1 MEGEECDLEKWPQ
14 LANMSYEE
22 LWVFMEDEEKL
33 EAVRKIPTFLLL
45 SVLMLVG
52 LPGNVLVLL
61 VYGVRFPASTTKCF
75 IMAMAAFDVMNCAVG
90 MPFEMVDLK
99 RDLDLDIPISCK
111 IFRFLVT
118 LSSCGSV
125 TVLVIVSLDRFR
137 RICRPFQKQMT
148 VRQSKVI
155 IGGMLLLSLA
165 FSTPALVLYGRRTDV
180 RFNHTVYECSI
191 DDAYR
196 DSVMARGYQILLGV
210 TWVACIIILVVMY
223 SFIVYNIRK
232 QKQRRQNLA
241 STSYGSQSV
250 LNKIKISITDT
261 TSTNE
266 RQHSAAPPL
275 HTEILAAS
283 DDHVLTCSRN
293 GDAAIYALN
302 STDDAEEAPGKDAMC
317 RLVSAVKEQE
327 ERIARITAENMRSA
341 SRSSQKRRSKKRSSE
356 TSRSMARSSDASGSV
371 KRNSEVS
378 RSVKRLFSRDAN
390 PLFQDDEDDDDA
402 TSDIN
407 VTSFGDEVSLT
418 GSAYISINA
427 TKSSLNNY
435 LEGSMDT
442 GFTLRSGSCYR
453 DEIVNSKPDVIPVR
467 ARKQG
472 HFLGRYRPWD
482 SMCVAG
488 QTRVLS
494 TMMDRDWTSNS
505 FPLLDGPETQ
515 AGSSV
520 RRASSLPCLLSS
532 HGRNSDES
540 GFEDFS
546 EIPAAATGTR
556 LKEETSNEAGIHISF
571 SKKRASSLVSQ
582 TVAKNPHLNVTW
594 ESIHDNSFTP
604 SRTSKTSQVS
614 AIRQPFANG
623 FRTPSVA
630 TTSTSKSR
638 KKSCVRDIKTSRVSF
653 MMFLV
658 TLGFVLSYLPHLAI
672 QVFGV
677 LSPSLVA
684 RLLCPR
690 SGYYIA
696 HHLLM
701 RSFFINNAINPI
713 IYSFYNK
720 TFRARCLRL
729 LKSPKSLLKASTN
742 DFGISV
748 SQDNDTS

>member
-1 MEGEECDLEKWPQ
+1 MEGEACDEEKWPQ
-14 LANMSYEE
+14 LVNMSTEE
-22 LWVFMEDEEKL
+22 LWVFMEDEERL
-33 EAVRKIPTFLLL
+33 EAVKKIPTFLLL
-45 SVLMLVG
+45 SGLMLVG

-61 VYGVRFPASTTKCF
+61 VYGLRFPASTTKCF
-75 IMAMAAFDVMNCAVG
+75 IMAMAAFDFMNCAVG

-99 RDLDLDIPISCK
+99 RDIDLDIPIPCK

-125 TVLVIVSLDRFR
+125 TVLVVVSLDRFR

-148 VRQSKVI
+148 VRQSKFI

-165 FSTPALVLYGRRTDV
+165 FSTPALVLYGRRTDT

-196 DSVMARGYQILLGV
+196 NSRMAFWYQIILGV
-210 TWVACIIILVVMY
+210 TWVVCIMILVIMY

-232 QKQRRQNLA
+232 QKQRRQQLA
-241 STSYGSQSV
+241 SNSYGSQSV

-261 TSTNE
+261 SNNE
-266 RQHSAAPPL
+266 GLRGAPL
-275 HTEILAAS
+275 RTEIIAVS
-283 DDHVLTCSRN
+283 DDHVLTCSRS
-293 GDAAIYALN
+293 GDAAIYAVN
-302 STDDAEEAPGKDAMC
+302 SPNDGDEVPGKEAMS
-317 RLVSAVKEQE
+317 RLVDAVREQDE
-327 ERIARITAENMRSA
+327 KIFRSTAESRRSVN
-341 SRSSQKRRSKKRSSE
+341 SSSERRRSKKRSSE
-356 TSRSMARSSDASGSV
+356 TSRSITRSSNASGSV
-371 KRNSEVS
+371 KRSSETS

-390 PLFQDDEDDDDA
+390 PLFQEDEDGDDA
-402 TSDIN
+402 ASDDN
-407 VTSFGDEVSLT
+407 GTSFGDDVSLT
-418 GSAYISINA
+418 GSNKVSTNV

-435 LEGSMDT
+435 LAASMDT
-442 GFTLRSGSCYR
+442 GFTLRSGSYCR
-453 DEIVNSKPDVIPVR
+453 EESVTSQPDVIPTR
-467 ARKQG
+467 ARKRG
-472 HFLGRYRPWD
+472 HFFGRYRPWD
-482 SMCVAG
+482 SMGVAC
-488 QTRVLS
+488 QTRVVS

-505 FPLLDGPETQ
+505 FPLLDCPETHM
-515 AGSSV
+515 V
-520 RRASSLPCLLSS
+520 PIIRRASSLPCLLNL
-532 HGRNSDES
+532 HGRKSDES

-546 EIPAAATGTR
+546 EIQIPEAETR
-556 LKEETSNEAGIHISF
+556 LKEGTPYEAKNHINSA
-571 SKKRASSLVSQ
+571 KQRTSSLVSQ
-582 TVAKNPHLNVTW
+582 SVSKNPHANVTW
-594 ESIHDNSFTP
+594 DSIHDNSLTL

-614 AIRQPFANG
+614 ANRQTPNG
-623 FRTPSVA
+623 FRSQSVA
-630 TTSTSKSR
+630 TTATSKSR

-658 TLGFVLSYLPHLAI
+658 TLGFVLSYLPHLVL

-677 LSPSLVA
+677 LSPPWLVE

-690 SGYYIA
+690 SGYYIT

-720 TFRARCLRL
+720 TFRARCLRI

-742 DFGISV
+742 DFGVSV